1 VIWLAVAL
9 AGACGSVL
17 RYAVGLALL
26 RVPLGFPFGTLV
38 VNVLGSFLLG
48 VFARWLSAPSI
59 DPAWRIALTVGFCGG
74 FTTFSTLSAEVVSMA
89 QEGRLLRAAAY
100 VLASLV
106 LGVSA
111 TLLGL
116 ALGDRLLSAMRS

>member
-1 VIWLAVAL
+1 
-9 AGACGSVL
+9 
-17 RYAVGLALL
+17 
-26 RVPLGFPFGTLV
+26 
-38 VNVLGSFLLG
+38 
-48 VFARWLSAPSI
+48 
-59 DPAWRIALTVGFCGG
+59 
-74 FTTFSTLSAEVVSMA
+74 LSAEVVSMA